1 MVPTIGMRWISPFLH
16 VKYNFYIIPKV
27 QFTLQKTLLMST
39 LFKICKI
46 RNICCDTHALS
57 ITSGL
62 CSLTMVVPSW
72 RCFNSFLRIKN
83 REPTKTLFRLCP
95 ILFYLLLTFVQ
106 FCSSHGS
113 LFLLD
118 CTFDLVNVST
128 TRWLNTDSKYTYKT
142 NALNVMYKYS

>member
-46 RNICCDTHALS
+46 RNICCDTHAIS

-62 CSLTMVVPSW
+62 CSLTMVV
-72 RCFNSFLRIKN
+72 
-83 REPTKTLFRLCP
+83 KTMLCYVKVCSDTILLHFKWP
-95 ILFYLLLTFVQ
+95 ILVVSARLSRFPPK
-106 FCSSHGS
+106 
-113 LFLLD
+113 
-118 CTFDLVNVST
+118 NV
-128 TRWLNTDSKYTYKT
+128 
-142 NALNVMYKYS
+142 